1 MERRSFLKKAGLGAL
16 AFTILPRHVFGKMG
30 GDNNFVAPSD
40 QLTKGIIGLGGIGR
54 SSNHF
59 TSDDRCRLVALCD
72 VDPEE
77 VWNVIEQD
85 LQPLKE
91 QIEKYLAEME

>member
-59 TSDDRCRLVALCD
+59 TSDA
-72 VDPEE
+72 
-77 VWNVIEQD
+77 VWWHSVMWILDTLPRQGNWQS
-85 LQPLKE
+85 QNSAS
-91 QIEKYLAEME
+91 Q